1 MNIAISGKHM
11 DVGESLSRFI
21 DEELSKVLTKYVGDF
36 LEAHASIAK
45 DHHLFKLDISVHISR
60 NFIVHCHGEDTDPY
74 KATTGAIEKLE
85 SRIRRHKN
93 RLRDLKRQRDE
104 RDFTPVQHYVL
115 RSHEEDSEP
124 DAPMVIAE
132 STKEI
137 TRLSVS
143 EAVLKLDV
151 MDAPV
156 LMFRNGANDQ
166 INVVYRRK
174 DGHIGWIDPSLQ
186 VG

>member
-1 MNIAISGKHM
+1 
-11 DVGESLSRFI
+11 
-21 DEELSKVLTKYVGDF
+21 
-36 LEAHASIAK
+36 
-45 DHHLFKLDISVHISR
+45 
-60 NFIVHCHGEDTDPY
+60 
-74 KATTGAIEKLE
+74 
-85 SRIRRHKN
+85 
-93 RLRDLKRQRDE
+93 
-104 RDFTPVQHYVL
+104 
-115 RSHEEDSEP
+115 
-124 DAPMVIAE
+124 MVIAE